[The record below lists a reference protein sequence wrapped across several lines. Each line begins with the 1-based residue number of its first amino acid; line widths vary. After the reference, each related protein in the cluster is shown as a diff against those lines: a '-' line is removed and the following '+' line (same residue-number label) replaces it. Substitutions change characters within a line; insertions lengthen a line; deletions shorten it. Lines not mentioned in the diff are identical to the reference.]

1 MPDDKELVVYSRTT
15 FCPYIAK
22 AHRVFEKHNV
32 PYREI
37 MIDKDEEA
45 ARRVKAWTGF
55 LSVPTIPIAQAGEDL
70 PYEEPASLPPDTSP
84 RGIDRGSMITEAY
97 EGELVAW
104 LKKNGFIER

>member
-1 MPDDKELVVYSRTT
+1 MPDDKEIVVYSRTS

-37 MIDKDEEA
+37 MIDQDEEA
-45 ARRVKAWTGF
+45 ARRVETWTGF
-55 LSVPTIPIAQAGEDL
+55 RSVPTIIIARTGEDV
-70 PYEEPASLPPDTSP
+70 PYEEPASLPPGTGP

-97 EGELVAW
+97 EDDLAAW
-104 LKKNGFIER
+104 LKKNGFIE